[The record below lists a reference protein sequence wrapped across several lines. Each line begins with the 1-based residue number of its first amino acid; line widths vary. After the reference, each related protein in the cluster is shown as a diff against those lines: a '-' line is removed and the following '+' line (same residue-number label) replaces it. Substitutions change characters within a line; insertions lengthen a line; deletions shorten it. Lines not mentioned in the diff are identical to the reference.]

1 VRRLPVYLLIDTS
14 GSMRGEPIQS
24 VNVGLQ
30 ALVGSLRQDPH
41 ALESVHL
48 SIITFDREVS
58 VAVPLTALD
67 EFQLPEILTPESGPT
82 HLGRALELL
91 CTQLDAEVVQS
102 TAEQKGDWLPLLF
115 VMTDG
120 SPSDLAVFNEQVI
133 EIKARHFAQ
142 IIGCAAGPKA
152 KEQFLKEFCT
162 HVVSLDV
169 TDSSTF
175 SSFFSWVSRAVT
187 TGSRSVGTAAEMLLP
202 PPPAEVQMVV

>member
-1 VRRLPVYLLIDTS
+1 MRRLPVYLLIDTS

-41 ALESVHL
+41 ALESVYL

-102 TAEQKGDWLPLLF
+102 TPDQKGDWLPLLF

-120 SPSDLAVFNEQVI
+120 SPSDLAVFNAQVT

-152 KEQFLKEFCT
+152 KEQFLKEFST